1 MGDKK
6 HPILVSIP
14 HGSTFVPAELR
25 RRMHMT
31 DRGVKLQ
38 SDPYTVDIFDVP
50 NAYVVK
56 ARISRLV
63 VDLNRAPDDIEME
76 LKLSADG
83 VVVSVDL
90 DGKPIYKDP
99 PSFEVIAERVN
110 QYHDMFHE
118 KIEELKPKI
127 KFLIDGHSMR
137 SKGPVTK
144 ADSGQERA
152 DVVLGN
158 RDYTTCS
165 RKMTRKIMKFFEE
178 KGFSVAINNPYKGRY
193 IIGYHCSRRGL
204 PGIQIELNERL
215 YMGEKTHKPH
225 KKKIQKLNQIVA
237 ELVEVLHTALEK
249 EEGLSRADLSAQGS
263 LF

>member
-50 NAYVVK
+50 NAHVVK

-99 PSFEVIAERVN
+99 PSFEVISERVN

-118 KIEELKPKI
+118 RIEELKPKV
-127 KFLIDGHSMR
+127 KFMIDGHSMR
-137 SKGPVTK
+137 SHGPVTK
-144 ADSGQERA
+144 ADAGLERA
-152 DVVLGN
+152 DIALGN

-178 KGFSVAINNPYKGRY
+178 KGFSVAINKPYKGRF

-204 PGIQIELNERL
+204 PGIQVELNERI

-225 KKKIQKLNQIVA
+225 TKKIQQLRRIMA
-237 ELVEVLHTALEK
+237 ELVEMIHAEISKTGGTAD
-249 EEGLSRADLSAQGS
+249 ADYSAQS
-263 LF
+263 RLF

>member
-25 RRMHMT
+25 RRMNMT
-31 DRGVKLQ
+31 DRGIKLQ
-38 SDPYTVDIFDVP
+38 SDPHTVEIFDVP

-56 ARISRLV
+56 GRISRLV

-76 LKLSADG
+76 LKLSNDG

-99 PSFEVIAERVN
+99 PSFEVIAERVSK
-110 QYHDMFHE
+110 YHDMFHE
-118 KIEELKPKI
+118 TIEELKPKV
-127 KFLIDGHSMR
+127 KFLLDGHSMR
-137 SKGPVTK
+137 STGPVTK
-144 ADSGQERA
+144 PDSGQKRA
-152 DVVLGN
+152 DIVLGN

-165 RKMTRKIMKFFEE
+165 RKMTRTIMKFFEE
-178 KGFSVAINNPYKGRY
+178 KNFSVAINNPYKGRY

-204 PGIQIELNERL
+204 PGIQVEVNERL
-215 YMGEKTHKPH
+215 YMGEKTHRPH
-225 KKKIQKLNQIVA
+225 RKKIQKLNEIMA
-237 ELVEVLHTALEK
+237 ELVEVIHEAIEK
-249 EEGLSRADLSAQGS
+249 EEGLARAKLSAQGS